1 MSIRLGYLILSALM
15 LVFGCGPA
23 SRPVDESSGPL
34 RLGVN
39 LETPP
44 YQYRNEKGEIVGT
57 EIDMAKTIAAK
68 MGRPLDIH
76 VMPFEELIPRLHAG
90 ELDLGIAMI
99 TVTPARHRDVDF
111 SESYDSQGC
120 CFLYRT
126 GETVP
131 TMITS
136 FQLLVGTVNAT
147 TPDIYLSLHNLN
159 PRRFATGEDAIEA
172 LETGKIDAVFYD
184 AVPLRHAA
192 ANSGGKLSVTPLE
205 TRENYAIAVRKGQ
218 PRLLAVCNE
227 VVQEVLKK

>member
-1 MSIRLGYLILSALM
+1 MKIRLGYLSLCVLAFAM
-15 LVFGCGPA
+15 GCGPEP
-23 SRPVDESSGPL
+23 RPVDEGAGPL

-90 ELDLGIAMI
+90 ELDFGIAMI
-99 TVTPARHRDVDF
+99 TVTPARRRDVDF
-111 SESYDSQGC
+111 SDSYDSQGC

-136 FQLLVGTVNAT
+136 FRLLVGTVNAT
-147 TPDIYLSLHNLN
+147 TPDIYLSLHDLN
-159 PRRFATGEDAIEA
+159 PRRFRTGEDAIEA
-172 LETGKIDAVFYD
+172 LQAGKIDAVFYD

-218 PRLLAVCNE
+218 SKLLSVCNE